1 MTIEQNKLTY
11 DHILV
16 RFGELSTKG
25 KNRKDFIKRLLTNV
39 KNALR
44 DFNEL
49 TYERTHDRMYIML
62 NGEDHE
68 AVAKHLQQVFGI
80 SSFSFAVKVASDIEV
95 IKQTCLVLAK
105 QSDAQTFKIEAR
117 RSFKQFPMVSD
128 EINREVAG
136 EILRNTDIK
145 VNVREPQLRIQ
156 IELHQEA
163 TYIMTGKIKGNGG
176 YPVGVGGK
184 AFVMLS
190 GGIDSPV
197 ACYMTMKR
205 GVAIEC
211 IHYASPPYTS
221 QAAQDKVLELARAIA
236 PYQGHIRLH
245 IIPFTDLQ
253 LAIYKNCDESY
264 AITIMRRMMYR
275 IAERVAQKQN
285 CLAIVN
291 GESIGQV
298 ASQTL
303 ESMQTINCVTDMPVI
318 RPVACLD
325 KLEIIDISQ
334 KIGTYDISIQPF
346 EDCCTIFTPKNPV
359 TKPTKHRAERL
370 EGRFDFTSLIE
381 DCIARMESVDI
392 YPGRNMIE
400 ENENIF

>member
-184 AFVMLS
+184 ALVMLS

-303 ESMQTINCVTDMPVI
+303 ESMQTINCVTDMLVI

>member
-184 AFVMLS
+184 ALVMLS

-318 RPVACLD
+318 RPVTCLD

>member
-176 YPVGVGGK
+176 YTVGVGGK
-184 AFVMLS
+184 ALVMLS

>member
-1 MTIEQNKLTY
+1 MTIEQNKLQY

-25 KNRKDFIKRLLTNV
+25 KNKKDFIKRLLTNV

-44 DFNEL
+44 DYEAL

-62 NGEDHE
+62 HGEDPHE
-68 AVAKHLQQVFGI
+68 VSEHLQKVFGI
-80 SSFSFAVKVASDIEV
+80 SSFSFAVKIVTDIEEMKKTAL
-95 IKQTCLVLAK
+95 ILAQ
-105 QSDAQTFKIEAR
+105 QSEAKTFKIIAR
-117 RSFKQFPMVSD
+117 RSFKRFPMISD
-128 EINREVAG
+128 EINRELAG
-136 EILRNTDIK
+136 EILRNTELK
-145 VNVREPQLRIQ
+145 VDVKTPDLRVQ
-156 IELHQEA
+156 VEVHEDA
-163 TYIMTGKIKGNGG
+163 TYIMTGKIIGSGG

-184 AFVMLS
+184 GLVMLS

-197 ACYMTMKR
+197 ASYLTMKR

-221 QAAQDKVLELARAIA
+221 KAAQEKVLQLAAKLA
-236 PYQGHIRLH
+236 PYQGHIRVH

-253 LAIYKNCDESY
+253 LAIYQNCDESY

-275 IAERVAQKQN
+275 IAEKVAQQQK
-285 CLAIVN
+285 CLALVN

-303 ESMQTINCVTDMPVI
+303 ESMQTINCVTTMPVI

-325 KLEIIDISQ
+325 KLEIIDIAK
-334 KIGTYDISIQPF
+334 KIDTYEISIQPF

-359 TKPTKHRAERL
+359 TRPTLHKAQYMES
-370 EGRFDFTSLIE
+370 RFDFEKMID
-381 DCIARMESVDI
+381 DCVGKMESINLYPTTKIGEDNEDI
-392 YPGRNMIE
+392 
-400 ENENIF
+400 F

>member
-62 NGEDHE
+62 NGEEHE

-80 SSFSFAVKVASDIEV
+80 SSFSFAVKVASDIKV

-184 AFVMLS
+184 ALVMLS

-392 YPGRNMIE
+392 YPGRDMIE

>member
-1 MTIEQNKLTY
+1 MTIEQNKIVY
-11 DHILV
+11 NHILV

-25 KNRKDFIKRLLTNV
+25 KNKNDFIRRLLTNV

-44 DFNEL
+44 QYDKL
-49 TYERTHDRMYIML
+49 TYERTHDRLYVML
-62 NGEDHE
+62 NGENPEGVRDHL
-68 AVAKHLQQVFGI
+68 AKVFGL
-80 SSFSFAVKVASDIEV
+80 SSFSFAIKIDSDIEE
-95 IKQTCLVLAK
+95 IKKTALLVA
-105 QSDAQTFKIEAR
+105 QESDAATFKIESR
-117 RSFKQFPMVSD
+117 RSYKLFPMVSD

-136 EILRNTDIK
+136 EILRNTELK
-145 VNVREPQLRIQ
+145 VNVKTPDLRIQ
-156 IELHQEA
+156 VELHQDS
-163 TYIMTGKIKGNGG
+163 TYIMTGRVQGSGG

-184 AFVMLS
+184 GLVMLS

-197 ACYMTMKR
+197 ASYLTMKR

-221 QAAQDKVLELARAIA
+221 KAAQDKVLELARLLA
-236 PYQGHIRLH
+236 PFQGHVRVH
-245 IIPFTDLQ
+245 IVPFTDLQ
-253 LAIYKNCDESY
+253 LAIYKACDESY

-275 IAERVAQKQN
+275 IAEKVCERQK

-303 ESMQTINCVTDMPVI
+303 ESMQTINQVTAMPVI

-325 KLEIIDISQ
+325 KLEIIDLAR
-334 KIGTYDISIQPF
+334 KINTYETSILPF

-359 TKPTKHRAERL
+359 TKPTLRKAEL
-370 EGRFDFTSLIE
+370 MESRFDFETMVQ
-381 DCIARMESVDI
+381 DCVDKMESISV
-392 YPGRNMIE
+392 YPGVSVDE
-400 ENENIF
+400 DIF

>member
-1 MTIEQNKLTY
+1 MTIEQNNIVY

-25 KNRKDFIKRLLTNV
+25 KNKKDFIKRLLTNM

-44 DFNEL
+44 EFEAL

-62 NGEDHE
+62 NGEDPKKVSE
-68 AVAKHLQQVFGI
+68 PLAKVFGI
-80 SSFSFAVKVASDIEV
+80 SSFSFAIQVPSDIEE
-95 IKQTCLVLAK
+95 IKKTALMVAK
-105 QSDAQTFKIEAR
+105 ETSGDTFKIESR
-117 RSFKQFPMVSD
+117 RSYKLFPMISD
-128 EINREVAG
+128 EINRELAG
-136 EILRNTDIK
+136 EILRNTEWK
-145 VNVREPQLRIQ
+145 VNVKTPDLRIQ
-156 IELHQEA
+156 VELHEDH
-163 TYIMTGKIKGNGG
+163 TYIMTNKIPGAGG

-184 AFVMLS
+184 ALVMLS

-197 ACYMTMKR
+197 ASYLMMKR
-205 GVAIEC
+205 GISIEC

-221 QAAQDKVLELARAIA
+221 KAAQDKVLDLARAIA
-236 PYQGHIRLH
+236 PYQGHIRVH
-245 IIPFTDLQ
+245 VVPFTELQ
-253 LAIYKNCDESY
+253 LAIYKHCDESY

-275 IAERVAQKQN
+275 IAQRICEKQN

-303 ESMQTINCVTDMPVI
+303 ESMQTINEVTQMPVI

-325 KLEIIDISQ
+325 KLEIIDLAK
-334 KIGTYDISIQPF
+334 KINTYETSILPF

-359 TKPTKHRAERL
+359 TKPTLHRAQRL
-370 EGRFDFTSLIE
+370 ESRFDFETLLNECIE
-381 DCIARMESVDI
+381 KTESINI
-392 YPGRNMIE
+392 YPSVKVDE
-400 ENENIF
+400 DIF

>member
-184 AFVMLS
+184 ALVMLS

-392 YPGRNMIE
+392 YPGRNMI
-400 ENENIF
+400 

>member
-1 MTIEQNKLTY
+1 MEQSNFNY

-25 KNRKDFIKRLLTNV
+25 KNKKDFIKRLLVNM

-44 DFNEL
+44 DYDKL

-62 NGEDHE
+62 HGEPHE
-68 AVAKHLQQVFGI
+68 AVAHRLAQVFGI
-80 SSFSFAVKVASDIEV
+80 SSFSFALRVESNIDEIRTTGLE
-95 IKQTCLVLAK
+95 LAK
-105 QSDAQTFKIEAR
+105 RSNVQTFKIEAR
-117 RSFKQFPMVSD
+117 RSYKLFPMISD
-128 EINREVAG
+128 EINRDVAG
-136 EILRNTDIK
+136 EILRNTDLK
-145 VNVREPQLRIQ
+145 VNVRQPDLRIQ
-156 IELHQEA
+156 IEVHQDA
-163 TYIMTGKIKGNGG
+163 TYIMTGRIKGSGG

-184 AFVMLS
+184 ALVMLS

-197 ACYMTMKR
+197 ASYLTMKR
-205 GVAIEC
+205 GVAVEC

-221 QAAQDKVLELARAIA
+221 EAAQQKVLDLARAVSS
-236 PYQGHIRLH
+236 YQGHIRVH
-245 IIPFTDLQ
+245 IVPFTDLQ

-275 IAERVAQKQN
+275 IAQQLSEKQN

-303 ESMQTINCVTDMPVI
+303 ESMQTINCVTTMPII
-318 RPVACLD
+318 RPVACMD
-325 KLEIIDISQ
+325 KLEIIDVAK
-334 KIGTYDISIQPF
+334 KIGTYETSILPF

-359 TKPTKHRAERL
+359 TKPTIHKAERM
-370 EGRFDFTSLIE
+370 EARFDFEQLIY
-381 DCIARMESVDI
+381 DCLEQTTSVDV
-392 YPGRNMIE
+392 YPTS
-400 ENENIF
+400 NENSDIF

>member
-184 AFVMLS
+184 ALVMLS

>member
-184 AFVMLS
+184 ALVMLS
-190 GGIDSPV
+190 GGMDSPV

>member
-184 AFVMLS
+184 ALVMLS

-221 QAAQDKVLELARAIA
+221 QAAQDKALELARAIA